1 MNFKDKLFTTSLLIF
16 LASLTGLIFPKF
28 VMYIFLLGLA
38 AGLCGIGYW
47 VWKNK
52 RGVK

>member
-28 VMYIFLLGLA
+28 VMYIFMLGIV
-38 AGLCGIGYW
+38 AGLCGVGYW
-47 VWKNK
+47 IYKERK
-52 RGVK
+52 K